1 MDTRGASW
9 LGNDWS
15 GLLSFSTRKLR
26 AGGRWANGWGV
37 ALFQFTCPSG
47 EFQKVCG
54 GLTAWET
61 GKWSPGLQS
70 PLSSLDWVLCISIE
84 FSSFPFSKAG
94 GWLSASLVC
103 THGKIYRTKSTILPL
118 FKCAV
123 TLSTFSVVNWL
134 YFLKSSKKSLPGKTM
149 VEKGHSKCPFPLG
162 LSIGRPRKE
171 GSGCWSL
178 TKVALHLPLSVLK
191 QPQLGPSV
199 FLPHKNSNSDGDD

>member
-1 MDTRGASW
+1 MDSRGASW

-70 PLSSLDWVLCISIE
+70 RLLNLDQFGSCAYPLSSLVSPSVKCGG
-84 FSSFPFSKAG
+84 G

-134 YFLKSSKKSLPGKTM
+134 YFFKCSKKILPGKTM

-171 GSGCWSL
+171 GSGCWESNQSGFASASVRVKTPSAWAFSFL
-178 TKVALHLPLSVLK
+178 TPKK
-191 QPQLGPSV
+191 Q
-199 FLPHKNSNSDGDD
+199 